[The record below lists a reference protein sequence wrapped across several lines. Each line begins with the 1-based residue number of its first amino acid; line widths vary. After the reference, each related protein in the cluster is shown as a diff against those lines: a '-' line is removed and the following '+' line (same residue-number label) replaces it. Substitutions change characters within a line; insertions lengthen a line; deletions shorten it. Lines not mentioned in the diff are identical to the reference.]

1 MDNVKREGG
10 DEEVI
15 IKMVVVVTITIMR
28 L

>member
-28 L
+28 Y